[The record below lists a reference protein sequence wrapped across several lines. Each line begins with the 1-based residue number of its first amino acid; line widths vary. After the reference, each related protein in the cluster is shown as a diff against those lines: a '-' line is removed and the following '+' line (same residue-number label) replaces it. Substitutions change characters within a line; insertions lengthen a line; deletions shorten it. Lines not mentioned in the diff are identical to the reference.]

1 MSKEEVKWMKMKKNI
16 FNMNG
21 GLTHR
26 QRYRFILGEKILNQE
41 QLEQQRKKVKALNH
55 DDDDDYRSL

>member
-1 MSKEEVKWMKMKKNI
+1 MKMKKNI

-21 GLTHR
+21 GLTHTHR
-26 QRYRFILGEKILNQE
+26 RRYRFILGEKMLNQE
-41 QLEQQRKKVKALNH
+41 QLEQQQKVKALNH

>member
-1 MSKEEVKWMKMKKNI
+1 MKMKKNI